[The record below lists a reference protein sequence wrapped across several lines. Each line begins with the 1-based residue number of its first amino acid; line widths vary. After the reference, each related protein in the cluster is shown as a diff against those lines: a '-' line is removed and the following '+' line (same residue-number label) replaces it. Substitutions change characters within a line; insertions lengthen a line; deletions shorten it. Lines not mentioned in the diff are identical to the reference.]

1 MALFTVSGIGQFV
14 RSFTVSGIDY
24 LEYSTTGTNTGVGG
38 GGSGGGSALTNIR
51 IGSTT
56 PSAIYVGSTQ
66 VTEVYVGST
75 KVWG

>member
-1 MALFTVSGIGQFV
+1 MAAPVVSGLGLLKSRVITGLGFAL
-14 RSFTVSGIDY
+14 SGASPVSG
-24 LEYSTTGTNTGVGG
+24 GGGGGG
-38 GGSGGGSALTNIR
+38 GGSSLTNIR

-56 PSAIYVGSTQ
+56 PTSIYVGSTQ